1 MGAETFGGAVVIDL
15 GLARGEPET
24 YAAPTRSTVPAWLGP
39 LITALL
45 VLWCAT
51 ASAAPPP
58 PVLSPLLN
66 LPVGPADSYLVTD
79 AGQLLAQNLG
89 GLSMYD
95 LSSGRLRWRTEP
107 AAPTYRLRMASGLV
121 LLRPWSAGLTGVG
134 DPGTTA
140 VALADGDAR
149 WRRTGNVVTLA
160 GSGALLAVAGVRSLS
175 GPGRRVEGSIDALDV
190 VTGATRWRVQIPST
204 AVLLGVPALG
214 DVPPRML
221 LVHDDRTAAVH
232 DLTTG
237 TRLTA
242 ATLPP
247 ADYGPDNPAVVGGLV
262 LLRHPGTAGNVVSAY
277 DAVTLTRRWTRP
289 AGDAFEIRACGSLTC
304 LVGPDGVRALDPVDG
319 TQRWYRPDW
328 RGVEQRGAVMLA
340 YAAPEGTIETVGL
353 IDPATGRV
361 LADLHGWRPLTGTG
375 GGQRVV
381 VTHAEQAGAR
391 TMVAVAAP
399 GDARPRLLAV
409 LPAGTGDCQAAP
421 ARLVCRSTAG
431 ELIVWAYRQ
440 KG

>member
-1 MGAETFGGAVVIDL
+1 MGAETFGGPVVIDL

-24 YAAPTRSTVPAWLGP
+24 YAAPTRSTVPAWFGP
-39 LITALL
+39 LVAALL

-66 LPVGPADSYLVTD
+66 LRVGPADSYVVTD
-79 AGQLLAQNLG
+79 GGQLLAQSLG

-95 LSSGRLRWRTEP
+95 LSSGRQRWHTEP

-140 VALADGDAR
+140 VSLATGDAR

-175 GPGRRVEGSIDALDV
+175 GPGRRVEGPVDALDV
-190 VTGATRWRVQIPST
+190 VTGATRWRVRVPST
-204 AVLLGVPALG
+204 AVLLGVPAVG
-214 DVPPRML
+214 GAPPRML
-221 LVHDDRTAAVH
+221 LVHDDRNAAVH

-237 TRLTA
+237 APLTTA
-242 ATLPP
+242 VLPA

-262 LLRHPGTAGNVVSAY
+262 LLRHPGDGATDLSAY
-277 DAVTLTRRWTRP
+277 DSATLRRRWTRP
-289 AGDAFEIRACGSLTC
+289 AGDAYEIHACGPLTC
-304 LVGPDGVRALDPVDG
+304 LVGPDGVRAVDPADG
-319 TQRWYRPDW
+319 TQRWHRPDW
-328 RGVEQRGAVMLA
+328 RGVEQRGAAMLA

-361 LADLHGWRPLTGTG
+361 LADLRGWRPLTGTG
-375 GGQRVV
+375 GRGRVL

-391 TMVAVAAP
+391 TMVAVASP
-399 GDARPRLLAV
+399 GDARPRLLAA